1 MTWGDYPGIIPSWAQ
16 CNHKSMM
23 RERQEHQSI
32 MKEVMIESKSWS
44 EARSHNLS
52 SADPVVETEK
62 NKETTFPQ
70 NL

>member
-1 MTWGDYPGIIPSWAQ
+1 
-16 CNHKSMM
+16 
-23 RERQEHQSI
+23 

-52 SADPVVETEK
+52 SEDPVVETEK
-62 NKETTFPQ
+62 SKETTFPQ